1 MATPLAVTDR
11 IAAAADAALAAD
23 VAGWT
28 AELLAAGETVLEEWL
43 RAHGKE
49 PTARRVEGFRLLAL
63 HRQAAVGEPSF
74 NACRESCR
82 ELVFQCNMAAAADDA
97 AGRARRLRLAAMV
110 ATHLALFVAGKLEDA
125 GLGEFCCSSRD
136 LRRRGDA
143 AGVTN
148 AAMQES

>member
-1 MATPLAVTDR
+1 MGAPLAVTET
-11 IAAAADAALAAD
+11 IAASADEALAADAARHIAA
-23 VAGWT
+23 
-28 AELLAAGETVLEEWL
+28 LLAAGESVLEEWL
-43 RAHGKE
+43 RAHGRQ
-49 PTARRVEGFRLLAL
+49 PTQRRVEGFRLLAL
-63 HRQAAVGEPSF
+63 HRQAAGGEPSF

-82 ELVFQCNMAAAADDA
+82 ELVFQCNMAAAEDNA

-143 AGVTN
+143 ADATN
-148 AAMQES
+148 AALQES